1 MCETIV
7 GAIIGAVGALLG
19 VGISFLIE
27 IWRNK
32 REKER
37 VVLELK
43 INTYAD
49 AIRYISLCSGIALY
63 EDMPDPSSSKIAREL
78 LNEERDLYAH
88 FHPVFTAIA
97 PKGKVEAFNALR
109 NDVSSKKIS
118 QEDAYLQ
125 VVALLDFNINK

>member
-1 MCETIV
+1 M
-7 GAIIGAVGALLG
+7 
-19 VGISFLIE
+19 
-27 IWRNK
+27 
-32 REKER
+32 
-37 VVLELK
+37 
-43 INTYAD
+43 
-49 AIRYISLCSGIALY
+49 Y

-97 PKGKVEAFNALR
+97 PKEKVEAFNALR

-125 VVALLDFNINK
+125 VVPCWILTLTNNFRGYAAQYCIPSILI

>member
-32 REKER
+32 KEKER

-49 AIRYISLCSGIALY
+49 AIRYISLCSKIALY

-78 LNEERDLYAH
+78 LNEERDLYTH
-88 FHPVFTAIA
+88 FHPIFTIIA
-97 PKGKVEAFNALR
+97 PKEKVEAFNALR

-125 VVALLDFNINK
+125 VVALLDFNVNK